1 MDFVKDVNASTTVE
15 LVVGDEDQVVLP
27 DYSQRYGAALRA
39 RGVDARVSILPGL
52 GHNILQRP
60 AVIRMAR
67 ELIARV
73 R

>member
-1 MDFVKDVNASTTVE
+1 MDFVTNVNASTMVD
-15 LVVGDEDQVVLP
+15 LVVGDEDHVVLP
-27 DYSQRYGAALRA
+27 DYSHKYAAALRA

-60 AVIRMAR
+60 AVIRMAS